1 MTNVEPTKLHR
12 VLGVLEFFVLITIA
26 ILDGFQWYTVSYQV
40 MAILAVTFLI
50 LIGFGA
56 IVEAWVINR

>member
-1 MTNVEPTKLHR
+1 MSSVEPTKLHR
-12 VLGVLEFFVLITIA
+12 ILGVLEFFVLIIIA
-26 ILDGFQWYTVSYQV
+26 ILDGFKWYTVSYKV
-40 MAILAVTFLI
+40 MAILALTFLI